1 MVTITIEFEYEGKK
15 HNLKAMLTNDLSGL
29 SKSKKNDATEIIDDY
44 GDEDRWSI
52 IFGEYELYVEVV
64 MYRDSDDGS
73 KTTSVDYAIIWNGD
87 IIEAEIDVKSGVKYS

>member
-15 HNLKAMLTNDLSGL
+15 HNLRAMLNNSLTEL

-44 GDEDRWSI
+44 GDEERWSI
-52 IFGEYELYVEVV
+52 IFGQYDLYVEAV
-64 MYRDSDDGS
+64 MYRDGEDGD
-73 KTTSVDYAIIWNGD
+73 KTTSVDYAILWNGD

>member
-15 HNLKAMLTNDLSGL
+15 HNLRAMLNNSLTEL

-52 IFGEYELYVEVV
+52 IFGEYELYVEAV
-64 MYRDSDDGS
+64 MYRDSDDGD
-73 KTTSVDYAIIWNGD
+73 KTTSVDYAILWNGD

>member
-15 HNLKAMLTNDLSGL
+15 HNLKAMLNNSLTEL
-29 SKSKKNDATEIIDDY
+29 SKSKKNDATEIIDDF

-52 IFGEYELYVEVV
+52 IFGQYELFVEAV
-64 MYRDSDDGS
+64 MYRDSEDGE

-87 IIEAEIDVKSGVKYS
+87 IMDAEIDVKSGVKYS